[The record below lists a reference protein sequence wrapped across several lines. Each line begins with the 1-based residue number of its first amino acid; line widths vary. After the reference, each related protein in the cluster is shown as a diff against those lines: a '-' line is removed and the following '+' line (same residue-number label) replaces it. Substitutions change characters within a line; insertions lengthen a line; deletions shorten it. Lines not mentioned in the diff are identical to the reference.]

1 MKFRFIHAEKAR
13 YPVRVLCRV
22 LEVSRSGFYAWCRR
36 APARRVQ
43 AEQRLTQAIQAAHRR
58 SRGTYGSPRLHAELK
73 AQGLHVS
80 RKRVARLMRDCGL
93 RGVRPHRRR
102 RTTLVDQALPVADN
116 LVARDFDVT
125 APNQVWAADITYVR
139 TWEGWLYLA
148 VVLDLFSRRVV
159 GWAMADH
166 LRTDLPL
173 QALAM
178 ALGQR
183 LPETS
188 LVHHSDR
195 GCQYASERYRQLL
208 DQRGIRC
215 SMSRRGDCWDNA
227 VVESFFATLK
237 SELLDRRPWPTHREA
252 RLAIHQYIGVFYNRH
267 RRHSYLHYSTPAC
280 YEQEHELTAMAA

>member
-1 MKFRFIHAEKAR
+1 M
-13 YPVRVLCRV
+13 
-22 LEVSRSGFYAWCRR
+22 
-36 APARRVQ
+36 
-43 AEQRLTQAIQAAHRR
+43 
-58 SRGTYGSPRLHAELK
+58 
-73 AQGLHVS
+73 
-80 RKRVARLMRDCGL
+80 
-93 RGVRPHRRR
+93 
-102 RTTLVDQALPVADN
+102 
-116 LVARDFDVT
+116 
-125 APNQVWAADITYVR
+125 R

-173 QALAM
+173 EALAM

-183 LPETS
+183 LPDTS

-195 GCQYASERYRQLL
+195 GCQYASERYQQLL

-252 RLAIHQYIGVFYNRH
+252 RLAIHEYIGVFYNRH
-267 RRHSYLHYSTPAC
+267 RRHSYLRYSTPAC
-280 YEQEHELTAMAA
+280 YEQAHELATMAA